1 MSNTV
6 QLYEPNNCY
15 ICGDIAPEE
24 HHIIYRSQGGHDGPT
39 IPLCA
44 DHHRGQRSVHG
55 GGLEIKYFEP
65 GERLEVVDKATGEI
79 VNCWINEQL
88 EMIDNV
94 GRAEYLDEQLRKAK
108 AFIERS
114 FVGMAEALYEIREN
128 ELYRSLG
135 CDSMAEYFET
145 LDMTSATGYRLLR
158 VHDRLRLEAGLEAE
172 EIAEIGL
179 HDADRIGQFAVADD
193 KNKREKFEDLKEIA
207 KSPAPRSALNEEIAE
222 YKDADRPPKPVRR
235 LQNILSD
242 LKKSYEDAEL
252 VDKLINEAEFYR
264 GQLDGRDKS

>member
-39 IPLCA
+39 IPLCGE
-44 DHHRGQRSVHG
+44 HHRGQRSVHG
-55 GGLEIKYFEP
+55 GELEIKSFEP
-65 GERLEVVDKATGEI
+65 GERLEVVDKTTGEI
-79 VNCWINEQL
+79 VNCWINEQW

-114 FVGMAEALYEIREN
+114 FVGMAEALYEIREK
-128 ELYRSLG
+128 ELYTSLG

-145 LDMTSATGYRLLR
+145 LDMTPATGYRLLR

-179 HDADRIGQFAVADD
+179 HNADRISQFAVSEDP
-193 KNKREKFEDLKEIA
+193 EKQQALPELVAVA
-207 KSPAPRSALNEEIAE
+207 KSEAPRSALNETIAE
-222 YKDADRPPKPVRR
+222 YNDREQAPQPIRR
-235 LQNILSD
+235 MQSFLTE
-242 LKKSYEDAEL
+242 LKQDWYNAEL
-252 VDKLINEAEFYR
+252 VEKIIQEAEYYR
-264 GQLDGRDKS
+264 REL